1 MRMFLLV
8 YDVDFDD
15 DVMTMLDSLSIS
27 GYTKWDRVLGKG
39 KRSEP
44 KLDNA
49 VWPGF
54 NCAVAVIADDEM
66 EEEVFAALRE
76 LFERLGGGGFAVF
89 ELPVMRVI

>member
-1 MRMFLLV
+1 MLV
-8 YDVDFDD
+8 VIYDVDFDE
-15 DVMTMLDSLSIS
+15 DVMQMLETLPLT

-44 KLDNA
+44 KLDDA

-54 NCAVAVIADDEM
+54 NCALAIVAEDETEDD
-66 EEEVFAALRE
+66 VFRALKG
-76 LFERLGGGGFAVF
+76 LFDRLGAKGFAVF